1 MKKTLKQF
9 IYAAILLFSK
19 ITGVQAQVI
28 KGSATPPVSFY
39 TLEAKSIDGK
49 SVSLSAYKGKYILVV
64 NTASNCGYTGQYTPL
79 EKLYEQY
86 GNKLVVL
93 GFPAND
99 FKEQEKGSNAEIA
112 TFCKKNYGVTF
123 PLFEKG
129 VVIKTDAQQPV
140 YKWLTDP
147 AKNGW
152 NKQIPTWN
160 FSKYLIS
167 PTGELLGFFAPSI
180 DPLSEEITSYLK

>member
-1 MKKTLKQF
+1 MRKLIKQF
-9 IYAAILLFSK
+9 VYTAILLFSK
-19 ITGVQAQVI
+19 LTGVQAQVI
-28 KGSATPPVSFY
+28 KGGGVPPVSFY

-49 SVSLSAYKGKYILVV
+49 LVSLSAYKGKYILVV
-64 NTASNCGYTGQYTPL
+64 NTASNCGYTGQYASL

-86 GNKLVVL
+86 GNKIVVL

-99 FKEQEKGSNAEIA
+99 FMEQEKGSNEQIA
-112 TFCKKNYGVTF
+112 AFCKKNYGVSF

-129 VVIKTDAQQPV
+129 VVVKTDAQQPM
-140 YKWLTDP
+140 YKWLTNP

-152 NKQIPTWN
+152 NKQEPTWN

-167 PTGELLGFFAPSI
+167 PSGELLGFFPPSI
-180 DPLSEEITSYLK
+180 DPLSKEITALLK